1 MVQGLFNSKAF
12 ASTAGALMAAYIRLI
27 RRTSSMRDDPPDFV
41 LKNLPDHPLIIAM
54 WHGQGLLLPYIRP
67 RDDIK
72 VAIMVARHIDGDIVH
87 ETLDRF
93 GMTTI
98 RGAGAGRKGKDKGGF
113 AALRSCMKAIRNDTT
128 VALTADIPPG
138 PARKAGM
145 GLIVLSMLSGRAIMP
160 CAVVTNHYLKLNTWS
175 GFTVNLPFSKM
186 VMTGGEQIRVPRHAS
201 DAELEAARQLL
212 EESMNEITERAYR
225 LAGTSERG
233 IASDGKA
240 VAYGP
245 MLRTYMRATRLFQPA
260 APLLLGYRQRQG
272 KEEGGRT
279 DERLGIASAQRL
291 PGPLVWLHAAS
302 VGETITI
309 LYLIEKLMRKRP
321 DLQILLTTGTVTS
334 ANLARDRL
342 PEEAIH
348 QYVPLDT
355 PDFMT
360 RFFDHWRPSVAI
372 LTESEIWPN
381 LIQEARTRKV
391 PLLLVNGRISPRS
404 FRRWRGRF
412 KIARPLF
419 SSLDLVLAQNERYAS
434 NFERLG
440 ARNVQAAGNLK
451 MDAPPPPADK
461 AALRRLKKA
470 IGSRPVFLAAST
482 HPGEEEIIAG
492 VHRALKKD
500 MPDLLT
506 IIVPRHPNRGAE
518 ICDLIQGE
526 GLNCTQRTS
535 HDAPSGSVDI
545 YVADTIGELGLFY
558 AVSPVAFVGGSLVLH
573 GGQNPIE
580 AIMHKTAVL
589 TGPNVHNFEEAYT
602 TLLNTGACI
611 EVATRQDLTEQA
623 RMLFRDEKARKELLT
638 RAQAELDEM
647 RGALDTTLNALE
659 AYLPGAKEKRRAS

>member
-1 MVQGLFNSKAF
+1 
-12 ASTAGALMAAYIRLI
+12 
-27 RRTSSMRDDPPDFV
+27 
-41 LKNLPDHPLIIAM
+41 
-54 WHGQGLLLPYIRP
+54 
-67 RDDIK
+67 
-72 VAIMVARHIDGDIVH
+72 
-87 ETLDRF
+87 
-93 GMTTI
+93 
-98 RGAGAGRKGKDKGGF
+98 
-113 AALRSCMKAIRNDTT
+113 
-128 VALTADIPPG
+128 
-138 PARKAGM
+138 
-145 GLIVLSMLSGRAIMP
+145 
-160 CAVVTNHYLKLNTWS
+160 
-175 GFTVNLPFSKM
+175 
-186 VMTGGEQIRVPRHAS
+186 
-201 DAELEAARQLL
+201 LL

-225 LAGTSERG
+225 LSGTSERG
-233 IASDGKA
+233 IASDSKT
-240 VAYGP
+240 VAYGL
-245 MLRTYMRATRLFQPA
+245 MLRTYVRATRLFQPA

-279 DERLGIASAQRL
+279 DERLGIASAPRL
-291 PGPLVWLHAAS
+291 PGPLAWLHAAS

-342 PEEAIH
+342 PEGAIH

-355 PDFMT
+355 PDFMK

-381 LIQEARTRKV
+381 LIKEARACEV

-419 SSLDLVLAQNERYAS
+419 SSLDLVLAQNERYAGY
-434 NFERLG
+434 FERLG
-440 ARNVQAAGNLK
+440 TRNVQIAGNLK

-461 AALRRLKKA
+461 AALRRFKKA
-470 IGSRPVFLAAST
+470 IGSRPVFLVAST

-518 ICDLIQGE
+518 ICDLMQGE

-535 HDAPSGSVDI
+535 HDTPSGSDDI

-558 AVSPVAFVGGSLVLH
+558 AISPVAFVGGSLVPH

-580 AIMHKTAVL
+580 AIMHRCAVL

-602 TLLNTGACI
+602 TLLEAGACI
-611 EVATRQDLTEQA
+611 EVATRQDLTNRA

-647 RGALDTTLNALE
+647 RGALDATLNALE
-659 AYLPGAKEKRRAS
+659 AYLPDAKEKRRAS